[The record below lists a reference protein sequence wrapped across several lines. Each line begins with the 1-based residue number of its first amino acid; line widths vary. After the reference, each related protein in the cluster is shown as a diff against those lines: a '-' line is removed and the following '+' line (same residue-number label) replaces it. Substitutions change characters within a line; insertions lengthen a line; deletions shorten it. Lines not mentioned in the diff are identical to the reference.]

1 MDWLKSHS
9 KVLNFFGGIFL
20 LLLTIALYLWTTSK
34 TTVVSSSGGK
44 SAQERRMDRSVHGS
58 SKSSKT
64 ARKSSDMSVLSQ
76 KIKDSKQ
83 AENFLLFMMVLGFG
97 MVAYS
102 IYTKYKEEK
111 KA

>member
-1 MDWLKSHS
+1 MDWLKRHS

-34 TTVVSSSGGK
+34 TTAVSSGGK
-44 SAQERRMDRSVHGS
+44 SAQERRMDRSVNGTGMG
-58 SKSSKT
+58 SKT
-64 ARKSSDMSVLSQ
+64 AKKSSDMSILSR
-76 KIKDSKQ
+76 KIKNSKQ

-97 MVAYS
+97 MVTYS